1 MNIDKINSIQL
12 KQQAA
17 KYVKFVQTN
26 HCKPLANSKNKEE
39 RQLCN
44 WFEDFVKKDKN
55 FEKNQEILQILEK
68 VTTISPPKEKKD
80 NYEAYI
86 AFTQEHNKVPSYN
99 SEDAEQKKLAKWYY
113 RLSYAKNGNEI
124 LKKLKEQVPMLV
136 KKSTIDDEINHYIQW
151 CNKYNSLPS
160 GYNSRNQEER
170 HLAKWLSLFK
180 IKSKY
185 KKYEKQ
191 ASKMQSFMEDF
202 EKRILEGIEQEEASS
217 EQEQE
222 ASSEQEQ
229 EEASSCSMPSSGASS
244 DEN

>member
-17 KYVKFVQTN
+17 KYVKFVQNN

-39 RQLCN
+39 KQLYN

-80 NYEAYI
+80 NYAAYL

-99 SEDAEQKKLAKWYY
+99 SENIDEKKLAKWYY

-124 LKKLKEQVPMLV
+124 LKKLKEDIPMLD
-136 KKSTIDDEINHYIQW
+136 KKNTIDDEINHYIQW

-160 GYNSRNQEER
+160 GYNSRDQEER

-191 ASKMQSFMEDF
+191 AAKMQSFMEDF
-202 EKRILEGIEQEEASS
+202 EKRILEGIEQEE
-217 EQEQE
+217 QE
-222 ASSEQEQ
+222 EQ
-229 EEASSCSMPSSGASS
+229 EEQASSSASS
-244 DEN
+244 DE